1 MYKAPITLRP
11 YQALIGIALAHTT
24 LVRSFL
30 LAFIPVL
37 ILGLVFTSP
46 SILQHYVQLYTC
58 TITIAMLEKL
68 LSVGSFG
75 GSIGHLTCHQTI
87 LMFLWVGLASL
98 LWFGLLP
105 LHYWG
110 VEH

>member
-1 MYKAPITLRP
+1 
-11 YQALIGIALAHTT
+11 
-24 LVRSFL
+24 
-30 LAFIPVL
+30 
-37 ILGLVFTSP
+37 
-46 SILQHYVQLYTC
+46 
-58 TITIAMLEKL
+58 MLEKL